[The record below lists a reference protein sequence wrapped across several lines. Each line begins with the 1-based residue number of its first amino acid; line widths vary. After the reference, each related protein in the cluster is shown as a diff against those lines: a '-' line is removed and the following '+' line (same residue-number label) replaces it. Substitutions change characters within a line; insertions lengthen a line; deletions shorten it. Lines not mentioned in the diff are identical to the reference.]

1 MELKNE
7 ENIPEDKAYINITI
21 NEMSCHSLVG
31 KVGFIQPL
39 EIGGCSG
46 WWMILHEFVH
56 ALGIFF
62 FTSQY
67 MYYYSNDAY
76 RASKSNFLFYVNSA
90 NFSSKSEVVLIY
102 LNHILVFFRF
112 DT

>member
-7 ENIPEDKAYINITI
+7 ENIPEDKAYINITQ
-21 NEMSCHSLVG
+21 NEMINSCHSSVG
-31 KVGFIQPL
+31 KTGFIQPL

-62 FTSQY
+62 SIFQH
-67 MYYYSNDAY
+67 MYYYSDLPN
-76 RASKSNFLFYVNSA
+76 NNGA
-90 NFSSKSEVVLIY
+90 NLPQMMLIERQNLHFTLCQFS
-102 LNHILVFFRF
+102 
-112 DT
+112 

>member
-7 ENIPEDKAYINITI
+7 ENIPEDKAYINITQML
-21 NEMSCHSLVG
+21 NSCHSSVG
-31 KVGFIQPL
+31 KAGFIQPL

-62 FTSQY
+62 QFP
-67 MYYYSNDAY
+67 N
-76 RASKSNFLFYVNSA
+76 
-90 NFSSKSEVVLIY
+90 IY
-102 LNHILVFFRF
+102 TYTQFPSVIAWREKKFQQ
-112 DT
+112 

>member
-1 MELKNE
+1 MKKATDFAFNLLLLQTKFRIVELKNE

-67 MYYYSNDAY
+67 
-76 RASKSNFLFYVNSA
+76 KV
-90 NFSSKSEVVLIY
+90 
-102 LNHILVFFRF
+102 
-112 DT
+112 

>member
-7 ENIPEDKAYINITI
+7 ENIPEDKAYINITQ
-21 NEMSCHSLVG
+21 NEMLNSCHSSVG
-31 KVGFIQPL
+31 KAGFIQPL

-62 FTSQY
+62 SI
-67 MYYYSNDAY
+67 
-76 RASKSNFLFYVNSA
+76 SKNN
-90 NFSSKSEVVLIY
+90 VL
-102 LNHILVFFRF
+102 LL
-112 DT
+112 